1 MEALVTTNNKVFIDY
16 KYLIGISACLRQ
28 VDLSIDRCRW
38 TSWNELRAFYKER
51 TGVDYFFDFFINK
64 CQELSLSPRY
74 HESNST
80 TGKFS
85 YIIRSLL
92 LAFLKQK
99 SFMTINELET
109 SYYLLNEFKSML
121 RNESPDPKH
130 VELIRF
136 RIANYYTNI
145 LLPKL
150 KKKDIDRVLKIGHY
164 LQNESIE
171 TLSLNEIVG
180 N

>member
-1 MEALVTTNNKVFIDY
+1 METLVTTNNKVFIDY
-16 KYLIGISACLRQ
+16 KYLIGVSACLRQ

-38 TSWNELRAFYKER
+38 TSWNELRVFYKGR

-64 CQELSLSPRY
+64 CQELNLSPQY
-74 HESNST
+74 HESGST

-85 YIIRSLL
+85 YIIRRFL
-92 LAFLKQK
+92 LASKQK

-109 SYYLLNEFKSML
+109 GYYLLNEFKSML

-136 RIANYYTNI
+136 RIANYYNNI

-150 KKKDIDRVLKIGHY
+150 KRVDVDRVLKIDHY
-164 LQNESIE
+164 LQNERIE

-180 N
+180 S